1 MFYFEMPLKKPGPG
15 PKDESSHTTQ
25 FHTMLTYGG
34 ARPQVSFRKS
44 KGEDSSVP
52 KYLEICR
59 GSSLGLTMYCEADR
73 TQYSRWDTVYG
84 HPGER
89 HSWRREHLRPG
100 LFGAAMQTKHR
111 LGVKRKKK
119 KPESISSIIEST
131 CLHSLMSCGCSLS
144 TCWVND

>member
-1 MFYFEMPLKKPGPG
+1 
-15 PKDESSHTTQ
+15 
-25 FHTMLTYGG
+25 
-34 ARPQVSFRKS
+34 
-44 KGEDSSVP
+44 
-52 KYLEICR
+52 
-59 GSSLGLTMYCEADR
+59 
-73 TQYSRWDTVYG
+73 
-84 HPGER
+84 
-89 HSWRREHLRPG
+89 LRPG